1 MADKPEKINGKT
13 MIAMEDVFG
22 ENSSRAIEVLDAMEY
37 ACLKA
42 TSNGEIQRIQ
52 RLGRSKLRVLRT
64 IQFQRD
70 QG

>member
-1 MADKPEKINGKT
+1 MADKPVKVDGKT
-13 MIAMEDVFG
+13 LVALEDVFG
-22 ENSSRAIEVLDAMEY
+22 ENSSRAVEVLDAMEV

-70 QG
+70 QS